1 MISIYYKMEN
11 LENFKK
17 WLNTEKNKMTRSE
30 NQIKLYEGEIHEK
43 IINHNNEI
51 EEIRKKIDD
60 ENLTIWSAKREIFQ
74 LEREIYHL
82 ERVISKR
89 KDEENK

>member
-1 MISIYYKMEN
+1 MED

-17 WLNTEKNKMTRSE
+17 WLNTEKNKMSRSK
-30 NQIKLYEGEIHEK
+30 NQIKLYENEIHEK
-43 IINHNNEI
+43 IINHDNEI